1 MPFVRQKIDPDW
13 LPWVTK
19 LAGCY
24 RDAYGGDWAID
35 TERDAVFFFEGADA
49 LDSTLPRHYRLK
61 VGNDVFAVEILDSER
76 SLVLR
81 ATNKRGGIAK
91 IWISECPGAVTPR
104 EEAKQLCIEGYRCL
118 HGTPTENFQTVSS
131 WNSATDFGIRPAADN
146 LTAAT
151 RDVMKTALKDY
162 PDVLRIILGDKK

>member
-35 TERDAVFFFEGADA
+35 TERNAVFFFEGADA

-61 VGNDVFAVEILDSER
+61 IGTDVFAVEILDSER
-76 SLVLR
+76 SPVLR
-81 ATNKRGGIAK
+81 AKNKRGGFAK
-91 IWISECPGAVTPR
+91 SFISECLG
-104 EEAKQLCIEGYRCL
+104 
-118 HGTPTENFQTVSS
+118 
-131 WNSATDFGIRPAADN
+131 
-146 LTAAT
+146 AAT
-151 RDVMKTALKDY
+151 SPKRPSSFVSRAIGAASLTDRELPEPCRRGTALM
-162 PDVLRIILGDKK
+162 ILDSGQQATISPPQRATW